1 LVRFQDVVPVVFA
14 VFAAGG
20 GWFDTGPTGGNR
32 GQIFQLNV
40 FDFLMATDDLV
51 KLQLPT
57 LVERSLWLDGNVWGK
72 REEKGGKR
80 EGKGREKGGKR
91 EERGG
96 KEWEGGG
103 KKKSR

>member
-72 REEKGGKR
+72 REGKGREKGGKR
-80 EGKGREKGGKR
+80 EGKGR
-91 EERGG
+91 ERGG